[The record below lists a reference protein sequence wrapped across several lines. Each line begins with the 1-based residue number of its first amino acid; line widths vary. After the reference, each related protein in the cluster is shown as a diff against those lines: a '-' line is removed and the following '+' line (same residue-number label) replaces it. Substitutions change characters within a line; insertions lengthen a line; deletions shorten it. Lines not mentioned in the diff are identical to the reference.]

1 MTDNNREE
9 LKGAIRRRGQP
20 LTDMQ
25 KLVNGRRIRA
35 GRALVQFYAENDGRE
50 HLGEAIVKRY
60 LEIPGRGDEYDLQST
75 VVDAIADMLHFGNSR
90 GIAADNII
98 SAMQVRDG
106 EVLCDGIAQAIDE
119 LRPVLTDAGEDFS
132 DAIRMAREHLGAET
146 RSLSY

>member
-1 MTDNNREE
+1 MTDNDREE

-25 KLVNGRRIRA
+25 KLVNGKRIKA
-35 GRALVQFYAENDGRE
+35 GRTLVQFYADNEGHE

-60 LEIPGRGDEYDLQST
+60 LEIPGRGDEYDLRST
-75 VVDAIADMLHFGNSR
+75 VVDAISDMLHFGSSR

-98 SAMQVRDG
+98 SAIQFRDG
-106 EVLCDGIAQAIDE
+106 EPLCDGIAQAIDE
-119 LRPVLTDAGEDFS
+119 LRPVLTEAGEDFS

-146 RSLSY
+146 RTPSY